1 MLTKE
6 DIKFMKATRQEIIAN
21 RTSKILVKFEG
32 EPVRDPIS
40 CEPIG
45 GGVEEREVD
54 AVVTEISSRSSVRAD
69 RDIVGGIVVQEGD
82 LWLSI
87 EVEQV
92 ADIADDLIRV
102 VYRDKEYE
110 VLAVDRKGIGE
121 FNRVELLARLI
132 S

>member
-6 DIKFMKATRQEIIAN
+6 DIEFMKATRQEIIAN

-32 EPVRDPIS
+32 EPERDPIS
-40 CEPIG
+40 GEPIG

-54 AVVTEISSRSSVRAD
+54 AVVTEISSRRAD
-69 RDIVGGIVVQEGD
+69 RDIVGGIVVKEGD

-87 EVEQV
+87 EIGQV

-102 VYRDKEYE
+102 VYRDREYE

-121 FNRVELLARLI
+121 FNRIELLARMI

>member
-6 DIKFMKATRQEIIAN
+6 DVKFMKATRQEIIAN

-40 CEPIG
+40 GEPIG

-54 AVVTEISSRSSVRAD
+54 AVVTEISSRRAD

-87 EVEQV
+87 EIGQV

-121 FNRVELLARLI
+121 FNRVEILARMI

>member
-6 DIKFMKATRQEIIAN
+6 DIEFMKATRREIIAN
-21 RTSKILVKFEG
+21 RTSKIIVKFEG
-32 EPVRDPIS
+32 EHVRDPIS
-40 CEPIG
+40 GEPIG

-54 AVVTEISSRSSVRAD
+54 AIVTEISSRSSVRAD

-82 LWLSI
+82 LWMSI
-87 EVEQV
+87 EIGQV

-121 FNRVELLARLI
+121 FNRVELLARMI

>member
-6 DIKFMKATRQEIIAN
+6 DIEFMKATRREIIAN

-32 EPVRDPIS
+32 EPERDPIS
-40 CEPIG
+40 GEPIG

-54 AVVTEISSRSSVRAD
+54 AIVTEISSRSSVRAD

-87 EVEQV
+87 EIGQV

-102 VYRDKEYE
+102 VYRDREFE

>member
-1 MLTKE
+1 MLTKD

-21 RTSKILVKFEG
+21 RTSKILIKFEG
-32 EPVRDPIS
+32 EPVRDLIS
-40 CEPIG
+40 GEPIG
-45 GGVEEREVD
+45 DGVEGREVD
-54 AVVTEISSRSSVRAD
+54 AVVTEISSRRAD

-87 EVEQV
+87 EIGQV

-102 VYRDKEYE
+102 VYRENEYE

-121 FNRVELLARLI
+121 FNRVEILARMI

>member
-40 CEPIG
+40 GEPIG
-45 GGVEEREVD
+45 GSVEEREVD

-87 EVEQV
+87 EIGQV

-121 FNRVELLARLI
+121 FNRVEILARMI

>member
-6 DIKFMKATRQEIIAN
+6 DIEFMKATRREIIAN

-32 EPVRDPIS
+32 ESVRDPIS
-40 CEPIG
+40 GEPIG

-87 EVEQV
+87 EIGQV

-121 FNRVELLARLI
+121 FNRVELLARMI